1 MSELDLIN
9 DDVVAVET
17 YANID
22 LTKYEENEAKK
33 EYKKLISNVSDLV
46 KDPITNKVE
55 ISKLHNQLDG
65 TFAKLSL
72 LNLDQ
77 LSKAIELAEKVDL
90 DAYVDDNAKKEFVKV
105 LNEAKS
111 LKPKTNAEIDEL
123 INKLSSSLK
132 ALSVKATEVQINTIK
147 ELSDKLNSM
156 NKENYS
162 KENQKVIDEAIK
174 KATKA
179 LKDKNLSQKDAE
191 NLINELS
198 KVLNLKPEQGN
209 ENNKPEQG
217 NGNNGGTSGGNNVQ
231 NPSTGGN
238 TDEITVNPSEKPNP
252 DEPKTGVNTQA
263 GSFAGLL
270 AIGGIGAWVA
280 SRKRRKAQK

>member
-1 MSELDLIN
+1 M
-9 DDVVAVET
+9 
-17 YANID
+17 
-22 LTKYEENEAKK
+22 
-33 EYKKLISNVSDLV
+33 
-46 KDPITNKVE
+46 
-55 ISKLHNQLDG
+55 
-65 TFAKLSL
+65 
-72 LNLDQ
+72 
-77 LSKAIELAEKVDL
+77 
-90 DAYVDDNAKKEFVKV
+90 
-105 LNEAKS
+105 
-111 LKPKTNAEIDEL
+111 
-123 INKLSSSLK
+123 
-132 ALSVKATEVQINTIK
+132 SVKATEVQINTIK